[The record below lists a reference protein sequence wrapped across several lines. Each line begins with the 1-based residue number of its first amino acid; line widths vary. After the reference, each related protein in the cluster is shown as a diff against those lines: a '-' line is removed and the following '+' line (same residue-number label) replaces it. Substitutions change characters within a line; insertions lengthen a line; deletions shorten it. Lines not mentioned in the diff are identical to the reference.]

1 MNHHLVKDILIQIGE
16 AVCKKVHQSLKEQT
30 VEERSEIFKEGE
42 DDTIYRIDRDVEEVL
57 VPILEKNAR
66 QLNGIVLVAEGVG
79 ENTNGVVLPKGKRA
93 ESASLRIIMDPIDG
107 TRGIMYD
114 KRSAFFLAAAAP
126 NKGAS
131 TTLRDVEVAVMTELP
146 TSRSNLSDT
155 LWAIKGRGAHAYTR
169 NLRSGDIARR
179 EIRPSRSRTIIGGFA
194 QIARFF
200 PPGRELLAR
209 IEDELIETLTP
220 DRQPGKAVT
229 FEDQYISSGGQLY
242 EMLMGH
248 DRFVA
253 DVRTALYRKLARE
266 GKTPGHVCHPY
277 DVCATLIGREA
288 GLAITDIHG
297 RDLDTPLDLLA
308 SVDWIGYANEHIRAE
323 VEPVLQALLRKYG
336 LTD

>member
-1 MNHHLVKDILIQIGE
+1 MNHNLVKDILIQIGE
-16 AVCKKVHQSLKEQT
+16 AVCQKVHQSLKEQT
-30 VEERSEIFKEGE
+30 VEERSAVFREGE

-57 VPILEKNAR
+57 VPILEKNAKV
-66 QLNGIVLVAEGVG
+66 LNGIVLIAEGVG
-79 ENTNGVVLPKGKRA
+79 ENTNGVVLPQGKRA

-126 NKGAS
+126 NKGAA

-179 EIRPSRSRTIIGGFA
+179 EIRPSRSKTVIGGFA

-200 PPGRELLAR
+200 PPGRDLLAR
-209 IEDELIETLTP
+209 IEDELIETLAP
-220 DRQPGKAVT
+220 QRQPGKAVI

-253 DVRTALYRKLARE
+253 DVRTALYSKLARE
-266 GKTPGHVCHPY
+266 GIIPGHVCHPY

-288 GLAITDIHG
+288 GLLITDIHG
-297 RDLDTPLDLLA
+297 NDLDTPLDLLA
-308 SVDWIGYANEHIRAE
+308 SVDWIAYANTQIRAE
-323 VEPVLQALLRKYG
+323 VEPVLQGLLRKYG
-336 LTD
+336 LLP